1 MLFLQA
7 GFSALMIAAKSG
19 NLEILQVL
27 INAEAILD
35 LKSKHGLTALMYAV
49 QNKSE
54 QAAKK
59 LLLAGADGSARDKGG
74 KTVVEMAEERGC
86 GEIVRLLKRQTAVT
100 NTSVSWWREKR
111 GRKRGGGGKGGK
123 GER

>member
-1 MLFLQA
+1 
-7 GFSALMIAAKSG
+7 MIAAKSG
-19 NLEILQVL
+19 NLVILQVL

-74 KTVVEMAEERGC
+74 KTVVEMAEEQGC
-86 GEIVRLLKRQTAVT
+86 GEIVRLLQRQTAVT

>member
-1 MLFLQA
+1 MK
-7 GFSALMIAAKSG
+7 AAKSG

-35 LKSKHGLTALMYAV
+35 LKSKQGLTALMYAV
-49 QNKSE
+49 QNRSE

-59 LLLAGADGSARDKGG
+59 LLLAGADGNARDKGG

-86 GEIVRLLKRQTAVT
+86 VETVRLLKRQTAVS
-100 NTSVSWWREKR
+100 NTSVSW
-111 GRKRGGGGKGGK
+111 
-123 GER
+123 